1 MIEQSQTLDQLLAE
15 PANALVISAEVVPS
29 LLAEINKRVA
39 SLDTLRMVLAARL
52 AAIGHP
58 AAVSLAAEPE
68 RDVTQKVAAEQTG
81 IPLRTIRWLTR
92 TRRIASFNRNRMV
105 RVSDVRA
112 LIDTARTQGVAIVKL
127 PEVAWGHDARGG
139 QDRTPQARPDAVRVR
154 RARRRPAQ
162 HGLEVG
168 GRDAD
173 GGNDGRHPDPP
184 PRSTGA
190 QAPKEG

>member
-1 MIEQSQTLDQLLAE
+1 MIEQSQTLDRLLAE

-39 SLDTLRMVLAARL
+39 SLDTLRTVLAARL

-139 QDRTPQARPDAVRVR
+139 RPDAVRVR